1 MRSKL
6 EDALLAVQ
14 RYLRGP
20 SGGEE
25 MADREAVRYFT
36 FVWT

>member
-20 SGGEE
+20 SGGE